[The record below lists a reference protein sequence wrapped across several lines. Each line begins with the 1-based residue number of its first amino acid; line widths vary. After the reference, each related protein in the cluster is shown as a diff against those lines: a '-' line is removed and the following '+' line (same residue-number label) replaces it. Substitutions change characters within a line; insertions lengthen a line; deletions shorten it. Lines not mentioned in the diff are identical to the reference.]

1 MSTYIDE
8 LVLAIAPHVEMD
20 AAEVREL
27 IATPPDP
34 ELGDFAFP
42 CFKLAKALKEP
53 PAAIAASLAA
63 RIVETGL
70 VARFDRVEAVGPFVN
85 FGVDAARRARSV
97 LDAVRAEGRRYGSGT
112 EGAGKTVVLDY
123 SHPNIAKPFGIGHL
137 RSTVIGGALYRIH
150 RFLGWNA
157 VGVNHLGDWGTQFG
171 KLITA
176 FRKWGHGDPAAQS
189 VEQLYDLYV
198 RFHREAEDD
207 PGLEDEG
214 RAWHKR
220 MEDGDEAAIALWRGF
235 REASLTEFRRI
246 YEILEVE
253 FDSWAGESFYLD
265 RLDDTVRLAID
276 KGVATED
283 DGAIIVDFHDD
294 QLGVWLLRKSDGA
307 TLYSTR
313 DLAAAIYRAETYH
326 FDKLLYVV
334 GAPQARHFAQLF
346 ETLRLMGFEW
356 SDRCVHVSFGQILGM
371 STRKGTLVFLD
382 EVVTQAVARVARV
395 IEERNPEIED
405 KEDVARTVG
414 IGAIVFA
421 DLSRRRIR
429 DYQFDWEEILSFD
442 GETGPYVQYTHA
454 RLCSILRKYD
464 RPVPSGYD
472 ESLYATPEEAACVR
486 ALETFPEAVRQAADE
501 HEPYFVAHYLIALA
515 TAANAFYQKHRV
527 IDSGD
532 EPLESARIV
541 LVDALRQV
549 LGNGL
554 RLLGVHGPE
563 RM

>member
-8 LVLAIAPHVEMD
+8 LVPAIAPHVEMD

-42 CFKLAKALKEP
+42 CFKLAKALHRP
-53 PAAIAASLAA
+53 PAAIAEDLAA
-63 RIVETGL
+63 RIVEAGL
-70 VARFDRVEAVGPFVN
+70 PARFDRVEAVGPFVN
-85 FGVDAARRARSV
+85 FGVDAARRAQSV
-97 LDAVRAEGRRYGSGT
+97 LDAVRSEGERYGSGT
-112 EGAGKTVVLDY
+112 DGVGKTVVMDY

-150 RFLGWNA
+150 KFLGWNA

-176 FRKWGHGDPAAQS
+176 FRRWGHGNPAEQS
-189 VEQLYDLYV
+189 IEQLYDLYV
-198 RFHREAEDD
+198 RFHREVEDD
-207 PGLEDEG
+207 PGLEEEG
-214 RAWHKR
+214 RAWHR
-220 MEDGDEAAIALWRGF
+220 SMEDGDEEALALWRGF
-235 REASLTEFRRI
+235 RQASLTEFKRI
-246 YEILEVE
+246 YEILEVD
-253 FDSWAGESFYLD
+253 FDSWAGESFYID
-265 RLDDTVRLAID
+265 RLDDAVRLAID

-313 DLAAAIYRAETYH
+313 DLAAAIYRAEAYH

-346 ETLRLMGFEW
+346 ETLRLMGYEW
-356 SDRCVHVSFGQILGM
+356 WDRCVHVSFGQILGM

-382 EVVTQAVARVARV
+382 EVVTQAVERVARI
-395 IEERNPEIED
+395 IEERNPELDD
-405 KEDVARTVG
+405 KEDIARKVG

-464 RPVPSGYD
+464 RPVPPAYD
-472 ESLYATPEEAACVR
+472 PGLYPTPEEAACVR
-486 ALETFPEAVRQAADE
+486 GLEAFPEAVRQAADE
-501 HEPYFVAHYLIALA
+501 HEPYFIAHYLIELA
-515 TAANAFYQKHRV
+515 TVANAFYQKHRV
-527 IDSGD
+527 IDPAD
-532 EPLESARIV
+532 ERLESARIV